1 MQDKM
6 IDAFNEQAREFFTPM
21 RKFNALMLDNM
32 ERVTQYQLEA
42 MKRYSQ
48 MGTSRL
54 RDATDISDAEGV
66 RDFGTRQVEMMTELS
81 NQMLEDAR
89 AMSEMSLRFKSEL
102 ESLYG
107 ESGQAMAEQAASAAE
122 PEPTKESE
130 GPAKE
135 PEGPAKATSQA
146 ARKRS

>member
-21 RKFNALMLDNM
+21 RKLNTLMLDNM
-32 ERVTQYQLEA
+32 ERVTQYQLDA

-54 RDATDISDAEGV
+54 RDATDVSDAEQF

-81 NQMLEDAR
+81 NLMLEDAR

-102 ESLYG
+102 EALYG
-107 ESGQAMAEQAASAAE
+107 ESGEAMAESADEA
-122 PEPTKESE
+122 PKEE
-130 GPAKE
+130 T
-135 PEGPAKATSQA
+135 GPAKATSQA
-146 ARKRS
+146 SRKRS

>member
-21 RKFNALMLDNM
+21 RKLNALMLDNM

-54 RDATDISDAEGV
+54 RDASDVSDAESM

-81 NQMLEDAR
+81 NLMLEDAR
-89 AMSEMSLRFKSEL
+89 AMSELSLRFKSEL
-102 ESLYG
+102 ERLYG
-107 ESGQAMAEQAASAAE
+107 ESGQTPEAM
-122 PEPTKESE
+122 SE
-130 GPAKE
+130 EAGTSGDA
-135 PEGPAKATSQA
+135 GPAKATSQA
-146 ARKRS
+146 SRKRS

>member
-21 RKFNALMLDNM
+21 RKLNTLMLDNM
-32 ERVTQYQLEA
+32 ERVTQYQLDA

-48 MGTSRL
+48 MGSSRL
-54 RDATDISDAEGV
+54 RDAADVSDAEQF

-102 ESLYG
+102 EALYG
-107 ESGQAMAEQAASAAE
+107 ESSQVMAESMSESGAE
-122 PEPTKESE
+122 APKE
-130 GPAKE
+130 AT
-135 PEGPAKATSQA
+135 GPAKATSQA
-146 ARKRS
+146 SRKRS